1 MTEPE
6 KLDLRSL
13 NPADEKISRLQAAI
27 SEIMPEAL
35 TEGRSIDFDK
45 LKLALGEVVDA
56 GKERYGMTW
65 PGKTD
70 CFKTI
75 QTPSTGTLLPATEES
90 VDFDTTENLIIE
102 GDNLEVLKLLQKA
115 YLGKVKM
122 IYIDPPYN
130 TGNDFIYP
138 DNYTE
143 SLQTYLEY
151 TGQVDAEGKKFGT
164 NTEDNGRFHSKW
176 MNMMYPRLY
185 LARNLLRD
193 DGVIFISIDDNEVHN
208 LWKLCDEIFGE
219 ENFLASICWERADS
233 PKMDSEYFSLKH
245 DYIICYSKSVEN
257 FEIIRIAYQGEE
269 IPEHFNK
276 VDDQGRKYYL
286 KPLRAMG
293 GQGETREARPNLY
306 YSITAPDGTN
316 VYPKLQGGGDG
327 AWRWSSTKLK
337 KETARIE
344 WVHKGTEWTPYYRI
358 YADESS
364 GKPPETIL
372 FSEDVGSTRTATAEL
387 KALFDDSKHF
397 DTPKPTDLLKYL
409 VRIATSP
416 EDIVCDFFAGSGSTA
431 HAVIELNKEDG
442 GNRKFVLVQLPETT
456 SNIEFPTIADI
467 TKERVRRV
475 IKNLNNEEAGQ
486 LPMGNK
492 QDRGFRVFKLAES
505 NFKGWDAL
513 VPKEGKALEQQLE
526 LHIDHIREGRTSEDI
541 LYEILL
547 KSGFPLTTS
556 VGKTELEGRAVY
568 SVAGGGML
576 ICLEKELTLEVIRA
590 MADTKP
596 QRVVCLDMGF
606 AGNDQLK
613 TNAVQIFKTKDIVF
627 RTV

>member
-1 MTEPE
+1 MTNQPE
-6 KLDLRSL
+6 KLDLTSHNL
-13 NPADEKISRLQAAI
+13 PEDKTAELLRLFP
-27 SEIMPEAL
+27 EIR
-35 TEGRSIDFDK
+35 TEGDKIDFDK
-45 LKLALGEVVDA
+45 LKLVLGQIVDV

-65 PGKTD
+65 PGKAD

-75 QTPSTGTLLPATEES
+75 QAPSTGTLQPAPDES

-164 NTEDNGRFHSKW
+164 NADTDGRFHSRW
-176 MNMMYPRLY
+176 LNMMYPRLY
-185 LARNLLRD
+185 LARNLLRE
-193 DGVIFISIDDNEVHN
+193 DGVIFISIDDNEVDN
-208 LWKLCDEIFGE
+208 LWKLCDEVFGE

-233 PKMDSEYFSLKH
+233 PKMDSQYFSLKH
-245 DYIICYSKSVEN
+245 DYLICYAKNAEEFSV
-257 FEIIRIAYQGEE
+257 IRIAYEGEDL
-269 IPEHFNK
+269 PEHFNK
-276 VDDQGRKYYL
+276 VDENGRKYYL

-306 YSITAPDGTN
+306 YGIEAPDGSL
-316 VYPKLQGGGDG
+316 VYPKLQGGRDG
-327 AWRWSSTKLK
+327 AWRWSSAKLK
-337 KETARIE
+337 KELSKIE
-344 WVHKGTEWTPYYRI
+344 WVNKGTEWTPYYRI
-358 YADESS
+358 YADESA

-387 KALFDDSKHF
+387 KSLFEEGKYF
-397 DTPKPTDLLKYL
+397 DTPKPTALIKYL
-409 VRIATSP
+409 LQITSTSD
-416 EDIVCDFFAGSGSTA
+416 DIVLDFFAGSGSTA
-431 HAVIELNKEDG
+431 DAILQFNKEESHSC
-442 GNRKFVLVQLPETT
+442 KFILVQLPEPTE
-456 SNIEFPTIADI
+456 NEEFPTIADI
-467 TKERVRRV
+467 TKERVRRA
-475 IKNLNNEEAGQ
+475 IKKINDEEAGQ
-486 LPMGNK
+486 FQLGEV

-505 NFKGWDAL
+505 NFKGWDASA
-513 VPKEGKALEQQLE
+513 PKDGVTLAQQLE

-547 KSGFPLTTS
+547 KSGFPLTTP
-556 VGKTELEGRAVY
+556 VEKIELEGKAVY
-568 SVAGGGML
+568 SAAGGGML
-576 ICLEKELTLEVIRA
+576 ICMEKELSLEVIRA
-590 MADTKP
+590 MAEKKP
-596 QRVVCLDMGF
+596 QRVICLDLGF

-613 TNAVQIFKTKDIVF
+613 ANAVQIFKTKEVVF
-627 RTV
+627 KTV